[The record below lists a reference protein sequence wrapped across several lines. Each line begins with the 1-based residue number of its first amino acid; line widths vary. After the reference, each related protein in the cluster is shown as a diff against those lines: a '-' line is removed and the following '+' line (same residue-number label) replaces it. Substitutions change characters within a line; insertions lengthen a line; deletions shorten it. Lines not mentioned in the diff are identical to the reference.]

1 MKYCRF
7 CGEIIDDNSNFCT
20 HCGKAQTTQGSKT
33 VFEAMDG
40 SVSRIIKVAIGC
52 IQRMYTK
59 IQMYKFNSNS
69 KVWPFIK
76 KWSKRVVVLSLII
89 IAFGLIVL
97 FGSWLYGI
105 HQTSKWNKEDERR
118 EAIALKNISKADEIA
133 REFFD
138 EYANHSH
145 EFDYYFSYGC
155 DFDHK
160 NRGIKILINAAEKGD
175 AKAQFTL
182 GCIYA
187 GARYDLKEATEQR
200 EDQVRVMMERE
211 INDGI
216 GGNYYDFLRAMG
228 TMMNTEINYEKAAY
242 WWNQAAIQGNASAM
256 EFLANAYRY
265 GRGVEKNLC
274 KATELM
280 RIAAEKDNS
289 WAQLNYGDMFRDGDV
304 WIKTDSVS
312 INDDNYYVIH
322 VKPNI
327 NKAKKWWTKALE
339 NGNDSAKARLEKIY
353 E

>member
-7 CGEIIDDNSNFCT
+7 CGKIIDDNSNFCT

-33 VFEAMDG
+33 AFEAMDG
-40 SVSRIIKVAIGC
+40 SASRIIKVAIGC

-76 KWSKRVVVLSLII
+76 KWSKRVVVLSLVI
-89 IAFGLIVL
+89 IAFGLIAWIGCWQYDV
-97 FGSWLYGI
+97 Y
-105 HQTSKWNKEDERR
+105 QTKKWNTEDVRR
-118 EAIALKNISKADEIA
+118 ETIALKNISKADDIA
-133 REFFD
+133 REFFEED
-138 EYANHSH
+138 ANHSH
-145 EFDYYFSYGC
+145 KCDGYPSYSC
-155 DFDHK
+155 DFDHID
-160 NRGIKILINAAEKGD
+160 RGIKILINAAEKGD

-187 GARYDLKEATEQR
+187 GARYDDKDTTWH
-200 EDQVRVMMERE
+200 EDKVRTTMKDETVDLNKFNPWT
-211 INDGI
+211 I
-216 GGNYYDFLRAMG
+216 
-228 TMMNTEINYEKAAY
+228 TMMFTKINFEKAAY
-242 WWNQAAIQGNASAM
+242 WWYQAAIQGNASAM

-265 GRGVEKNLC
+265 GRGVKQNLY

-304 WIKTDSVS
+304 WIKIDSVS
-312 INDDNYYVIH
+312 INGDYFVIR

-327 NKAKKWWTKALE
+327 KKAKEWWKKALE
-339 NGNDSAKARLEKIY
+339 NGNDSAKERLEKIY

>member
-1 MKYCRF
+1 MEYCRF
-7 CGEIIDDNSNFCT
+7 CGKIIDDNSNFCT

-33 VFEAMDG
+33 AFEAMDG
-40 SVSRIIKVAIGC
+40 SASRIIKVAIGC

-76 KWSKRVVVLSLII
+76 KWSKRVVVLSLVI

-97 FGSWLYGI
+97 LGFWLYGI

-118 EAIALKNISKADEIA
+118 ETIALKNISKADDIA
-133 REFFD
+133 REFFE

-145 EFDYYFSYGC
+145 KCDGYLSYSC
-155 DFDHK
+155 DFDHRD
-160 NRGIKILINAAEKGD
+160 RGIKILINAAEKGD

-187 GARYDLKEATEQR
+187 GAWYQFEETTSHEDKVRTIMKEGT
-200 EDQVRVMMERE
+200 VNLNNFGKV
-211 INDGI
+211 
-216 GGNYYDFLRAMG
+216 
-228 TMMNTEINYEKAAY
+228 TMMRTNINFEKAAY
-242 WWNQAAIQGNASAM
+242 WWYQAAIQGNASAM

-280 RIAAEKDNS
+280 RVAAEKDNS

-304 WIKTDSVS
+304 WIKIDSVS
-312 INDDNYYVIH
+312 INGDYYFVIR

-327 NKAKKWWTKALE
+327 KKAKKWWKKALE
-339 NGNDSAKARLEKIY
+339 NGNDSAKERLEKIY

>member
-1 MKYCRF
+1 
-7 CGEIIDDNSNFCT
+7 
-20 HCGKAQTTQGSKT
+20 
-33 VFEAMDG
+33 MDR
-40 SVSRIIKVAIGC
+40 SASRIIKVTIGY

-76 KWSKRVVVLSLII
+76 KWSKRVVVLSLVI
-89 IAFGLIVL
+89 IAFGLIAWIG
-97 FGSWLYGI
+97 FWLYGI

-118 EAIALKNISKADEIA
+118 ETIALKNISKADDIA
-133 REFFD
+133 REFFEED
-138 EYANHSH
+138 ANDSH
-145 EFDYYFSYGC
+145 KCDDYLSYSC

-187 GARYDLKEATEQR
+187 GARYNDKDTTWHEDKVRTTMKEETVDLNSFWN
-200 EDQVRVMMERE
+200 
-211 INDGI
+211 I
-216 GGNYYDFLRAMG
+216 
-228 TMMNTEINYEKAAY
+228 TMMNTEINFEKAAY
-242 WWNQAAIQGNASAM
+242 WWYQAAIQGNASAM
-256 EFLANAYRY
+256 EFLAIAYRY
-265 GRGVEKNLC
+265 GRGVKQNLY

-304 WIKTDSVS
+304 WIKTNSVS
-312 INDDNYYVIH
+312 INGDNYCVIR

-327 NKAKKWWTKALE
+327 KKAKEWWKKALE
-339 NGNDSAKARLEKIY
+339 NGNDSAKERLEKIY

>member
-7 CGEIIDDNSNFCT
+7 CGKIIDDNSKFCT

-33 VFEAMDG
+33 AFEAMAG
-40 SVSRIIKVAIGC
+40 FASRIIKVAIGC

-69 KVWPFIK
+69 KVWSVIK
-76 KWSKRVVVLSLII
+76 KWSKRVVVLTFVI

-97 FGSWLYGI
+97 LGLWLYGI

-118 EAIALKNISKADEIA
+118 EAIALKNISKADDIA
-133 REFFD
+133 REFFE

-145 EFDYYFSYGC
+145 KCDDYLSYSC
-155 DFDHK
+155 DFNHID
-160 NRGIKILINAAEKGD
+160 RGIKILINAAEKGD

-187 GARYDLKEATEQR
+187 GAWYEFEETTSHEDEVRTIMKEGIVDLNNFRK
-200 EDQVRVMMERE
+200 V
-211 INDGI
+211 
-216 GGNYYDFLRAMG
+216 
-228 TMMNTEINYEKAAY
+228 TMMQTNINFEKAAY
-242 WWNQAAIQGNASAM
+242 WWYQAAIQGNASAM

-265 GRGVEKNLC
+265 GRGVEENLC

-280 RIAAEKDNS
+280 RVAAEKDNS

-304 WIKTDSVS
+304 WIKTDWVS
-312 INDDNYYVIH
+312 INGDYFVIR

-327 NKAKKWWTKALE
+327 KKAKEWWKKALE
-339 NGNDSAKARLEKIY
+339 NGNDSAKERLEKIY

>member
-7 CGEIIDDNSNFCT
+7 CGKIIDDNSNFCT

-33 VFEAMDG
+33 DFEEMDR
-40 SVSRIIKVAIGC
+40 SASRIIKVAIGC
-52 IQRMYTK
+52 IQ
-59 IQMYKFNSNS
+59 QMYKFNSNS

-76 KWSKRVVVLSLII
+76 KWSKRVVVLSLVI

-138 EYANHSH
+138 EDANKSH
-145 EFDYYFSYGC
+145 EFDYYFSYSC
-155 DFDHK
+155 DFDHT

-187 GARYDLKEATEQR
+187 GAWYNIKRIEPHDDEDKVRTTMKKEIVDLNNILYSS
-200 EDQVRVMMERE
+200 MMCTK
-211 INDGI
+211 IN
-216 GGNYYDFLRAMG
+216 F
-228 TMMNTEINYEKAAY
+228 EKAAY

-265 GRGVEKNLC
+265 GKGVEKNLC

-312 INDDNYYVIH
+312 INGDYYFVIR

-327 NKAKKWWTKALE
+327 KKAKEWWTKALE
-339 NGNDSAKARLEKIY
+339 NGNDSAKERLEKIY

>member
-33 VFEAMDG
+33 DFEEMDR
-40 SVSRIIKVAIGC
+40 SASRIIKVAIGC
-52 IQRMYTK
+52 IQ
-59 IQMYKFNSNS
+59 QMYKSNSNS

-76 KWSKRVVVLSLII
+76 KWSKRVIVLSLVI

-155 DFDHK
+155 DFDHN

-187 GARYDLKEATEQR
+187 GAWYGFEKTTSHEDKVRTIMKEETVDLNNLWN
-200 EDQVRVMMERE
+200 
-211 INDGI
+211 I
-216 GGNYYDFLRAMG
+216 
-228 TMMNTEINYEKAAY
+228 TMMHTNINFEKAAY
-242 WWNQAAIQGNASAM
+242 WWYQAAIQGNASAM
-256 EFLANAYRY
+256 EFLAIAYRY
-265 GRGVEKNLC
+265 GRGVKQNLY

-280 RIAAEKDNS
+280 RIAAEENNS
-289 WAQLNYGDMFRDGDV
+289 RAQLNYGDMFRDGDV

-312 INDDNYYVIH
+312 NNGDNDCVIR

-327 NKAKKWWTKALE
+327 NKAKEWWTKALE
-339 NGNDSAKARLEKIY
+339 NGNDSAKERLEKIY

>member
-7 CGEIIDDNSNFCT
+7 CGKIIDDNSNFCT

-33 VFEAMDG
+33 DFEEMDR
-40 SVSRIIKVAIGC
+40 SASRIIKVTIGC

-59 IQMYKFNSNS
+59 IQMYKFNFNS

-89 IAFGLIVL
+89 IAFGLIARIGYWQYTV
-97 FGSWLYGI
+97 Y
-105 HQTSKWNKEDERR
+105 QTKKWNTEDERR

-133 REFFD
+133 REFFE

-145 EFDYYFSYGC
+145 KCDDYLSYSC
-155 DFDHK
+155 DFDHI

-187 GARYDLKEATEQR
+187 GARYDDYDETR
-200 EDQVRVMMERE
+200 RHEDEVRTTMKKE
-211 INDGI
+211 INDESED
-216 GGNYYDFLRAMG
+216 NSLTNKWA
-228 TMMNTEINYEKAAY
+228 TMMFTKINFEKAAY
-242 WWNQAAIQGNASAM
+242 WWYQAAIQGNASAM

-280 RIAAEKDNS
+280 KIAAEKDNS

-312 INDDNYYVIH
+312 INGDYYFVIR

-327 NKAKKWWTKALE
+327 KKAKEWWKKALE
-339 NGNDSAKARLEKIY
+339 NGNESAKERLEKIY

>member
-7 CGEIIDDNSNFCT
+7 CGKIIDDNSNFCT

-33 VFEAMDG
+33 DFEEMDR
-40 SVSRIIKVAIGC
+40 SASRIIKVTIGC

-59 IQMYKFNSNS
+59 IQMYKFNFNS

-89 IAFGLIVL
+89 IAFGLIAWIGYWQYSV
-97 FGSWLYGI
+97 Y
-105 HQTSKWNKEDERR
+105 QTKKWNTEDERR

-133 REFFD
+133 REFFEED
-138 EYANHSH
+138 ANHSH
-145 EFDYYFSYGC
+145 EFGPSSC
-155 DFDHK
+155 KFDHIE
-160 NRGIKILINAAEKGD
+160 RGIKILINAAEKGD

-187 GARYDLKEATEQR
+187 GARYDDYEEETTR
-200 EDQVRVMMERE
+200 HEDKVRTTMKKE
-211 INDGI
+211 INDESEDNSLTNI
-216 GGNYYDFLRAMG
+216 WA
-228 TMMNTEINYEKAAY
+228 TMMYTKINFEKAAY

-312 INDDNYYVIH
+312 INGDYYFVIR

-327 NKAKKWWTKALE
+327 KKAKEWWTKALE
-339 NGNDSAKARLEKIY
+339 NGNESAKERLEKIY

>member
-33 VFEAMDG
+33 DFEEMDR
-40 SVSRIIKVAIGC
+40 SASRIIKVAIGC
-52 IQRMYTK
+52 IQ
-59 IQMYKFNSNS
+59 QMYKFNSNS

-76 KWSKRVVVLSLII
+76 KWSKRVIVLSLVI

-118 EAIALKNISKADEIA
+118 EAIALKNISKADDIA
-133 REFFD
+133 REFFE
-138 EYANHSH
+138 EYANNSH
-145 EFDYYFSYGC
+145 EFDYYFSYSC
-155 DFDHK
+155 DFDHIE
-160 NRGIKILINAAEKGD
+160 RGIKILINAAEKGD

-187 GARYDLKEATEQR
+187 GAWYDIKGTKPREEKVRATMKKEIVDLNNILYSPMKYTK
-200 EDQVRVMMERE
+200 
-211 INDGI
+211 IN
-216 GGNYYDFLRAMG
+216 F
-228 TMMNTEINYEKAAY
+228 EKAAY

-312 INDDNYYVIH
+312 INGDYYFVIR

-327 NKAKKWWTKALE
+327 KKAKEWWTKALE
-339 NGNDSAKARLEKIY
+339 NGNDSAKERLEKIY

>member
-7 CGEIIDDNSNFCT
+7 CGKIIDDNSKFCT

-33 VFEAMDG
+33 DFEEMDR
-40 SVSRIIKVAIGC
+40 SASRIIKVTIGC

-59 IQMYKFNSNS
+59 IQMYKFNFNS

-89 IAFGLIVL
+89 IAFGLIAWIGFWQYSV
-97 FGSWLYGI
+97 Y
-105 HQTSKWNKEDERR
+105 QTKKWNTEDERR
-118 EAIALKNISKADEIA
+118 EAIALKNISKADDIA
-133 REFFD
+133 REFFE

-145 EFDYYFSYGC
+145 KCDDYLSYSC
-155 DFDHK
+155 DFDHID
-160 NRGIKILINAAEKGD
+160 RGIKILINAAEKGD

-187 GARYDLKEATEQR
+187 GARYDDYDETR
-200 EDQVRVMMERE
+200 RHEDEVRTTMKKE
-211 INDGI
+211 INDESED
-216 GGNYYDFLRAMG
+216 NSLTDQWA
-228 TMMNTEINYEKAAY
+228 TMMWTKINYEKAAY
-242 WWNQAAIQGNASAM
+242 WWYQAAIQGNASAM

-280 RIAAEKDNS
+280 KVAAEKDNS

-312 INDDNYYVIH
+312 INGDYYFVIR

-327 NKAKKWWTKALE
+327 KKAKEWWKKALE
-339 NGNDSAKARLEKIY
+339 NGNDSAKERLEKIY

>member
-33 VFEAMDG
+33 DFEEMDR
-40 SVSRIIKVAIGC
+40 SASRIIKVTIGC

-59 IQMYKFNSNS
+59 IQMYKFNFNS

-155 DFDHK
+155 DFDHT

-187 GARYDLKEATEQR
+187 GAWYGFEKTTCDEEDEVRTIMKEGTADL
-200 EDQVRVMMERE
+200 DIFSQV
-211 INDGI
+211 
-216 GGNYYDFLRAMG
+216 
-228 TMMNTEINYEKAAY
+228 TMMHTNINFEKAAY
-242 WWNQAAIQGNASAM
+242 WWYQAAIQGNASAM

-265 GRGVEKNLC
+265 GRGVEQNLC

-280 RIAAEKDNS
+280 KVAAEKDNS
-289 WAQLNYGDMFRDGDV
+289 WAQLNYGDMFRDCDV
-304 WIKTDSVS
+304 WIKIDSVS
-312 INDDNYYVIH
+312 INGDNYCVIR
-322 VKPNI
+322 VKSNI
-327 NKAKKWWTKALE
+327 KKAKEWWKKALE
-339 NGNDSAKARLEKIY
+339 NGNDSAKERLEKIY

>member
-1 MKYCRF
+1 MWK
-7 CGEIIDDNSNFCT
+7 IIDDNSNFCT

-33 VFEAMDG
+33 AFEAMDE
-40 SVSRIIKVAIGC
+40 SASRIIKVTIGC

-59 IQMYKFNSNS
+59 IQMHKFNSNS
-69 KVWPFIK
+69 KVWSVIK
-76 KWSKRVVVLSLII
+76 KWSKRVVVLTFVI

-97 FGSWLYGI
+97 LGFWLYGI

-118 EAIALKNISKADEIA
+118 EAIALKNISKADDIA
-133 REFFD
+133 REFFEED
-138 EYANHSH
+138 ANDSH
-145 EFDYYFSYGC
+145 KCDDYLSYSC

-175 AKAQFTL
+175 AEAQFTL

-187 GARYDLKEATEQR
+187 GARYNDKDTTWHEDKVRTTMKEETVDLNSFWN
-200 EDQVRVMMERE
+200 
-211 INDGI
+211 I
-216 GGNYYDFLRAMG
+216 
-228 TMMNTEINYEKAAY
+228 TMMHTYINFEKAAY
-242 WWNQAAIQGNASAM
+242 WWYQAAIQGNASAM
-256 EFLANAYRY
+256 EFLAIAYRY
-265 GRGVEKNLC
+265 GRGVKQNLY

-312 INDDNYYVIH
+312 INGDYFVIR

-327 NKAKKWWTKALE
+327 KKAKEWWKKALE
-339 NGNDSAKARLEKIY
+339 NGNDSAKERLEKIY
-353 E
+353 D

>member
-7 CGEIIDDNSNFCT
+7 CGKIIDDNSNFCT
-20 HCGKAQTTQGSKT
+20 HCGKAQTTQDSKT
-33 VFEAMDG
+33 VFEAIDG
-40 SVSRIIKVAIGC
+40 SVSRIIKLAIGC
-52 IQRMYTK
+52 IQGMYTK

-76 KWSKRVVVLSLII
+76 KWSKRVVVLSLVI

-118 EAIALKNISKADEIA
+118 EAIALKNISKANDIA

-138 EYANHSH
+138 EYANNSH
-145 EFDYYFSYGC
+145 EFDYYFSYRC
-155 DFDHK
+155 EFDHIE
-160 NRGIKILINAAEKGD
+160 RGIKILINAAEKGD
-175 AKAQFTL
+175 AEAQFTL

-187 GARYDLKEATEQR
+187 GAIYNYKGTTWH
-200 EDQVRVMMERE
+200 EDRIRFMMGRE
-211 INDGI
+211 INDESEGHSLI
-216 GGNYYDFLRAMG
+216 YKWP
-228 TMMNTEINYEKAAY
+228 TMMNTKINYEKAAY

-256 EFLANAYRY
+256 GYLANAYRY

-280 RIAAEKDNS
+280 RVAAEKDNS

-304 WIKTDSVS
+304 WIRIDSVS
-312 INDDNYYVIH
+312 INGDYFVIR

-327 NKAKKWWTKALE
+327 KKAKEWWKKALE
-339 NGNDSAKARLEKIY
+339 NGNESAKERLEKIY

>member
-7 CGEIIDDNSNFCT
+7 CGKIIDDNSNFCT

-33 VFEAMDG
+33 AFEAMDE
-40 SVSRIIKVAIGC
+40 SASRIIKVAIGC

-76 KWSKRVVVLSLII
+76 KWSKRVAVLSLVI
-89 IAFGLIVL
+89 IAFGLIAL
-97 FGSWLYGI
+97 LGFWLYGI
-105 HQTSKWNKEDERR
+105 HQTSKWNTEDERR
-118 EAIALKNISKADEIA
+118 EVIALKNVSKADDIA
-133 REFFD
+133 REFFE

-145 EFDYYFSYGC
+145 KCDDYLSYSC
-155 DFDHK
+155 DFDHID
-160 NRGIKILINAAEKGD
+160 RGIKILINAAEKGD

-187 GARYDLKEATEQR
+187 GARYDYKETDMR
-200 EDQVRVMMERE
+200 EDRIRFMMGRE
-211 INDGI
+211 INDESEGI
-216 GGNYYDFLRAMG
+216 SLIYDWP
-228 TMMNTEINYEKAAY
+228 TMMDTKINYEKAAY
-242 WWNQAAIQGNASAM
+242 WWYQAAIQGNASAM

-265 GRGVEKNLC
+265 GRGVEQNLC
-274 KATELM
+274 KATKLM
-280 RIAAEKDNS
+280 RVAAEKDNS

-304 WIKTDSVS
+304 WIKIDSVS
-312 INDDNYYVIH
+312 INGDYFVIR

-327 NKAKKWWTKALE
+327 KKAKEWWKKALE
-339 NGNDSAKARLEKIY
+339 NGNDSAKERLEKIY

>member
-33 VFEAMDG
+33 DFEEMDR
-40 SVSRIIKVAIGC
+40 SASRIIKVAIGC
-52 IQRMYTK
+52 IQ
-59 IQMYKFNSNS
+59 QMYKSNSNS

-76 KWSKRVVVLSLII
+76 KWSKRVIVLSLVI

-187 GARYDLKEATEQR
+187 GARYDLEEITELR

-216 GGNYYDFLRAMG
+216 GGNYYDFLR
-228 TMMNTEINYEKAAY
+228 TMMNTKINYEKAAY
-242 WWNQAAIQGNASAM
+242 WWYQAAIQGNASAM
-256 EFLANAYRY
+256 EFLAIAYRY
-265 GRGVEKNLC
+265 GRGVKQNLY

-280 RIAAEKDNS
+280 RIAAEENNS
-289 WAQLNYGDMFRDGDV
+289 RAQLNYGDMFRDGDV

-312 INDDNYYVIH
+312 NNGDNDCVIR

-327 NKAKKWWTKALE
+327 NKAKEWWTKALE
-339 NGNDSAKARLEKIY
+339 NGNDSAKERLEKIY

>member
-7 CGEIIDDNSNFCT
+7 CGKIIDDNSNFCT
-20 HCGKAQTTQGSKT
+20 HCGKAQTTQDSKT
-33 VFEAMDG
+33 VFEAIDG
-40 SVSRIIKVAIGC
+40 SVSRIIKVTIGC

-59 IQMYKFNSNS
+59 IQMYKFNFNS

-89 IAFGLIVL
+89 IAFGLIAWIGYWQYTV
-97 FGSWLYGI
+97 Y
-105 HQTSKWNKEDERR
+105 QTKKWNTEDERR

-133 REFFD
+133 REFFEED
-138 EYANHSH
+138 ANHSH
-145 EFDYYFSYGC
+145 EFGPSSC
-155 DFDHK
+155 KFDHIE
-160 NRGIKILINAAEKGD
+160 RGIKILINAAEKGD

-187 GARYDLKEATEQR
+187 GAWYQFEKTTCH
-200 EDQVRVMMERE
+200 EDQVRTTMKKETVDLNSLWN
-211 INDGI
+211 I
-216 GGNYYDFLRAMG
+216 
-228 TMMNTEINYEKAAY
+228 TMMHTNINFEKAAY
-242 WWNQAAIQGNASAM
+242 WWYQAAIQGNASAM
-256 EFLANAYRY
+256 EFLAIAYRY
-265 GRGVEKNLC
+265 GRGVKQNLY

-304 WIKTDSVS
+304 WIRIDSVS
-312 INDDNYYVIH
+312 INGDYFVIR

-327 NKAKKWWTKALE
+327 KKAKEWWKKALE
-339 NGNDSAKARLEKIY
+339 NGNESAKERLEKIY

>member
-1 MKYCRF
+1 MWK
-7 CGEIIDDNSNFCT
+7 IIDDNSNFCT

-33 VFEAMDG
+33 AFEAMDE
-40 SVSRIIKVAIGC
+40 SASRIIKVTIGC

-59 IQMYKFNSNS
+59 IQMHKFNSNS
-69 KVWPFIK
+69 KVWSVIK
-76 KWSKRVVVLSLII
+76 KWSKRVVVLTFVI

-97 FGSWLYGI
+97 LGFWLYGL

-118 EAIALKNISKADEIA
+118 EAIALKNISKADDIA
-133 REFFD
+133 REFFEED
-138 EYANHSH
+138 ANDSH
-145 EFDYYFSYGC
+145 KCDDYLSYSC

-175 AKAQFTL
+175 AEAQFTL

-187 GARYDLKEATEQR
+187 GARYNDKDTTWHEDKVRTTMKEETVDLNSFWN
-200 EDQVRVMMERE
+200 
-211 INDGI
+211 I
-216 GGNYYDFLRAMG
+216 
-228 TMMNTEINYEKAAY
+228 TMMHTYINFEKAAY
-242 WWNQAAIQGNASAM
+242 WWYQAAIQGNASAM
-256 EFLANAYRY
+256 EFLAIAYRY
-265 GRGVEKNLC
+265 GRGVKQNLY

-312 INDDNYYVIH
+312 INGDYFVIR

-327 NKAKKWWTKALE
+327 KKAKEWWKKALE
-339 NGNDSAKARLEKIY
+339 NGNDSAKERLEKIY
-353 E
+353 D

>member
-1 MKYCRF
+1 MKYCKF
-7 CGEIIDDNSNFCT
+7 CGKIIDDNSNFCT

-33 VFEAMDG
+33 AFEAMDG
-40 SVSRIIKVAIGC
+40 SASRIIKVAIGC

-59 IQMYKFNSNS
+59 IQMYKFNSNP

-76 KWSKRVVVLSLII
+76 KWSKRVVVLSLVI
-89 IAFGLIVL
+89 IALGLIAWIG
-97 FGSWLYGI
+97 FRLYVVY
-105 HQTSKWNKEDERR
+105 QTNKWNTEDERR
-118 EAIALKNISKADEIA
+118 ETIALKNISKADDIA
-133 REFFD
+133 REFF
-138 EYANHSH
+138 EERANRSH
-145 EFDYYFSYGC
+145 KYPYNPFSYSC
-155 DFDHK
+155 DFDHIE
-160 NRGIKILINAAEKGD
+160 RGIKILINAAEKGD

-187 GARYDLKEATEQR
+187 GAWYDYYETTLHEDKVRTIMKE
-200 EDQVRVMMERE
+200 
-211 INDGI
+211 GI
-216 GGNYYDFLRAMG
+216 ENFYLLSNQ
-228 TMMNTEINYEKAAY
+228 TMMDIDINFEKAAY
-242 WWNQAAIQGNASAM
+242 WWYQAAIQGNASAM
-256 EFLANAYRY
+256 EFLALAYRY
-265 GRGVEKNLC
+265 GRGVKQNLY

-327 NKAKKWWTKALE
+327 NKAKEWWTKALE

>member
-33 VFEAMDG
+33 DFEEMDR
-40 SVSRIIKVAIGC
+40 SASRIIKVTIGC

-59 IQMYKFNSNS
+59 IQMYKFNFNS

-118 EAIALKNISKADEIA
+118 ETIALKNISKADEIA
-133 REFFD
+133 REFFEED
-138 EYANHSH
+138 ANHSH
-145 EFDYYFSYGC
+145 EFDYYFSYSC
-155 DFDHK
+155 DFDHID
-160 NRGIKILINAAEKGD
+160 RGIKILINAAEKGD

-187 GARYDLKEATEQR
+187 GAWYEFEKTTCHEEDEVRTIMKEGTADL
-200 EDQVRVMMERE
+200 DIFSQV
-211 INDGI
+211 
-216 GGNYYDFLRAMG
+216 
-228 TMMNTEINYEKAAY
+228 TMMHTKINYEKAAY
-242 WWNQAAIQGNASAM
+242 WWYQAAIQGNASAM

-265 GRGVEKNLC
+265 GRGVEQNLC

-280 RIAAEKDNS
+280 KVAAEKDNS

-304 WIKTDSVS
+304 WIKIDSVS
-312 INDDNYYVIH
+312 INGDNYCVIR
-322 VKPNI
+322 VKSNI
-327 NKAKKWWTKALE
+327 KKAKEWWKKALE
-339 NGNDSAKARLEKIY
+339 NGNDSAKERLEKIY

>member
-7 CGEIIDDNSNFCT
+7 CGKIIDDNSNFCT

-33 VFEAMDG
+33 AFEAMDG
-40 SVSRIIKVAIGC
+40 FASRIIKVAIGY

-59 IQMYKFNSNS
+59 IQMHKFNSNS
-69 KVWPFIK
+69 KVWSVIK
-76 KWSKRVVVLSLII
+76 KWSKRVVVLTFVI

-97 FGSWLYGI
+97 LGFWLYGI

-118 EAIALKNISKADEIA
+118 EVIALKNVSKADNIA
-133 REFFD
+133 REFFE

-145 EFDYYFSYGC
+145 KCDGYLSYSC
-155 DFDHK
+155 DFDHID
-160 NRGIKILINAAEKGD
+160 RGIKILINAAEKGD

-187 GARYDLKEATEQR
+187 GAWYGFEKTTSHEDKVRTIMKEETVDLNNLWN
-200 EDQVRVMMERE
+200 
-211 INDGI
+211 I
-216 GGNYYDFLRAMG
+216 
-228 TMMNTEINYEKAAY
+228 TMMHTNINFEKAAY
-242 WWNQAAIQGNASAM
+242 WWYQAAIQGNASAM
-256 EFLANAYRY
+256 EFLAIAYRY
-265 GRGVEKNLC
+265 GRGVEKNLY

-280 RIAAEKDNS
+280 RIAAEKDDS

-304 WIKTDSVS
+304 WIKIDSVS
-312 INDDNYYVIH
+312 INGDYFVIR

-327 NKAKKWWTKALE
+327 KKAKEWWKKALE
-339 NGNDSAKARLEKIY
+339 NGNDSAKERLEKIY

>member
-7 CGEIIDDNSNFCT
+7 CGKIIDDNSKFCT

-33 VFEAMDG
+33 TFEAMDG
-40 SVSRIIKVAIGC
+40 SASRIIKVAIGC

-59 IQMYKFNSNS
+59 IQTYKFNSNS

-89 IAFGLIVL
+89 IAFGLIAWIGFWQYSV
-97 FGSWLYGI
+97 Y
-105 HQTSKWNKEDERR
+105 QTKKWNTEDERR

-133 REFFD
+133 REFFEED
-138 EYANHSH
+138 ANHSH
-145 EFDYYFSYGC
+145 KCDGYLSYSC
-155 DFDHK
+155 DFDHID
-160 NRGIKILINAAEKGD
+160 RGIKILINAAEKGD

-187 GARYDLKEATEQR
+187 GAWYGFEKTTCDEEDEVRTIMKEGTADL
-200 EDQVRVMMERE
+200 DIFSQV
-211 INDGI
+211 
-216 GGNYYDFLRAMG
+216 
-228 TMMNTEINYEKAAY
+228 TMMHTNINFEKAAY
-242 WWNQAAIQGNASAM
+242 WWYQAAIQGNASAM

-265 GRGVEKNLC
+265 ERGVEQNLC

-280 RIAAEKDNS
+280 KVAAEKDNS

-304 WIKTDSVS
+304 WIKIDSVS
-312 INDDNYYVIH
+312 INGDNYCVIR
-322 VKPNI
+322 VKSNI
-327 NKAKKWWTKALE
+327 KKAKEWWKKALE
-339 NGNDSAKARLEKIY
+339 NGNDSAKERLEKIY

>member
-33 VFEAMDG
+33 DFEEMDRTA
-40 SVSRIIKVAIGC
+40 SRIIKVTIGC

-59 IQMYKFNSNS
+59 IQMYKFNFNS
-69 KVWPFIK
+69 KVWPFTK
-76 KWSKRVVVLSLII
+76 KWSKRVVVLSLVI
-89 IAFGLIVL
+89 IAFGLIAWIGFWQYRV
-97 FGSWLYGI
+97 Y
-105 HQTSKWNKEDERR
+105 QTKKWNTEDERR

-133 REFFD
+133 REFFEKD
-138 EYANHSH
+138 ANHSH
-145 EFDYYFSYGC
+145 EYYDYGYDYPSYSC
-155 DFDHK
+155 DFDHRD
-160 NRGIKILINAAEKGD
+160 RGIKILINAAEKGD

-187 GARYDLKEATEQR
+187 GAWYDN
-200 EDQVRVMMERE
+200 EDTTWHEDKVRTTMKDETV
-211 INDGI
+211 
-216 GGNYYDFLRAMG
+216 DFNKFNAWTR
-228 TMMNTEINYEKAAY
+228 TMMLTKINYEKAAY
-242 WWNQAAIQGNASAM
+242 WWNQAAIQGTASAM
-256 EFLANAYRY
+256 DFLAIAYRH
-265 GRGVEKNLC
+265 GRGVKQNLY

-312 INDDNYYVIH
+312 INGDNYCIIR

-327 NKAKKWWTKALE
+327 NKAKEWWKKALE
-339 NGNDSAKARLEKIY
+339 NGNDSAKERLEKIY

>member
-7 CGEIIDDNSNFCT
+7 CGKIIDDNSNFCT

-33 VFEAMDG
+33 AFEAMDG
-40 SVSRIIKVAIGC
+40 FASRIIKVAIGC

-69 KVWPFIK
+69 KVWPFIE
-76 KWSKRVVVLSLII
+76 KWSKRVVVLSLVI
-89 IAFGLIVL
+89 IAFGLIAWIGFWQYKV
-97 FGSWLYGI
+97 Y
-105 HQTSKWNKEDERR
+105 QTKKWNTEDERR
-118 EAIALKNISKADEIA
+118 EAIALKNISKADDIA
-133 REFFD
+133 REFFEED
-138 EYANHSH
+138 ANHSH
-145 EFDYYFSYGC
+145 KCDDYLSYSC
-155 DFDHK
+155 DFDHID
-160 NRGIKILINAAEKGD
+160 RGIKILINAAEKGD

-187 GARYDLKEATEQR
+187 GAWYKFEETTSHEDKVRTIMKEETVDLNNLWN
-200 EDQVRVMMERE
+200 
-211 INDGI
+211 I
-216 GGNYYDFLRAMG
+216 
-228 TMMNTEINYEKAAY
+228 TMMYTKINFEKAAY
-242 WWNQAAIQGNASAM
+242 WWYQAAIQGNVSAM
-256 EFLANAYRY
+256 EFLAIAYRY
-265 GRGVEKNLC
+265 GRGVKQNLY

-312 INDDNYYVIH
+312 INGDYFVIR

-327 NKAKKWWTKALE
+327 KKAKEWWKKALE
-339 NGNDSAKARLEKIY
+339 NGNDSAKERLEKIY

>member
-7 CGEIIDDNSNFCT
+7 CGKIIDDNSNFCT

-33 VFEAMDG
+33 DFEEMDR
-40 SVSRIIKVAIGC
+40 SASRIIKVTIGC

-59 IQMYKFNSNS
+59 IQMYKFNFNS

-89 IAFGLIVL
+89 IAFGLIAWIGYWQYTV
-97 FGSWLYGI
+97 Y
-105 HQTSKWNKEDERR
+105 QTKKWNTEDERR

-133 REFFD
+133 REFFE

-145 EFDYYFSYGC
+145 MCDDYLSYSC
-155 DFDHK
+155 DFNHK
-160 NRGIKILINAAEKGD
+160 DRGIKILINAAEKGD

-187 GARYDLKEATEQR
+187 GARYDDYDETR
-200 EDQVRVMMERE
+200 RHEDKVRTTMKKE
-211 INDGI
+211 INDESED
-216 GGNYYDFLRAMG
+216 NSLTNKWA
-228 TMMNTEINYEKAAY
+228 TMMYTEINYEKAAY
-242 WWNQAAIQGNASAM
+242 WWYQAAIQGNASAM

-304 WIKTDSVS
+304 WIKIDSVS
-312 INDDNYYVIH
+312 INGDNYCVIR
-322 VKPNI
+322 VKSNI
-327 NKAKKWWTKALE
+327 KKAKEWWKKALE
-339 NGNDSAKARLEKIY
+339 NGNDSAKERLEKIY

>member
-33 VFEAMDG
+33 DFEEMDR
-40 SVSRIIKVAIGC
+40 SASRIIKVTISC

-59 IQMYKFNSNS
+59 IQMYKFNFNS

-89 IAFGLIVL
+89 IAFGLIAWIGYWQYTV
-97 FGSWLYGI
+97 Y
-105 HQTSKWNKEDERR
+105 QTKKWNTENERR
-118 EAIALKNISKADEIA
+118 EAIALKNISKADDIA
-133 REFFD
+133 RAFFE
-138 EYANHSH
+138 EYANNSH
-145 EFDYYFSYGC
+145 KCDDYFSYSC
-155 DFDHK
+155 DFDHIE
-160 NRGIKILINAAEKGD
+160 RGIKILINAAEKGD

-187 GARYDLKEATEQR
+187 GARYDEKDTERHEDKVRTTMKKEI
-200 EDQVRVMMERE
+200 VNFNSLM
-211 INDGI
+211 N
-216 GGNYYDFLRAMG
+216 LAMWG
-228 TMMNTEINYEKAAY
+228 AYINYDKAAY
-242 WWNQAAIQGNASAM
+242 WWSKAAIQGNASAI

-312 INDDNYYVIH
+312 INGDYYFVIR

-327 NKAKKWWTKALE
+327 KKAKEWWTKALE
-339 NGNDSAKARLEKIY
+339 NGNDSAKERLEKIY

>member
-7 CGEIIDDNSNFCT
+7 CGKIIDDNSKFCT

-33 VFEAMDG
+33 DFEKMDR
-40 SVSRIIKVAIGC
+40 SASRIIKVTIGC

-59 IQMYKFNSNS
+59 IQMYKFNFNS

-89 IAFGLIVL
+89 IAFGLIAWIGFWQYSV
-97 FGSWLYGI
+97 Y
-105 HQTSKWNKEDERR
+105 QTKKWNTEDERR
-118 EAIALKNISKADEIA
+118 EAIALKNISKADDIA
-133 REFFD
+133 REFFE

-145 EFDYYFSYGC
+145 KCDDYLSYSC
-155 DFDHK
+155 DFDHID
-160 NRGIKILINAAEKGD
+160 RGIKILINAAEKGD

-187 GARYDLKEATEQR
+187 GARYDDYDETR
-200 EDQVRVMMERE
+200 RHEDEVRTTMKKE
-211 INDGI
+211 INDESED
-216 GGNYYDFLRAMG
+216 NSLTDQWA
-228 TMMNTEINYEKAAY
+228 TMMWTKINYEKAAY
-242 WWNQAAIQGNASAM
+242 WWYQAAIQGNASAM

-280 RIAAEKDNS
+280 KVAAEKDNS

-312 INDDNYYVIH
+312 INGDYYFVIR

-327 NKAKKWWTKALE
+327 KKAKEWWKKALE
-339 NGNDSAKARLEKIY
+339 NGNDSAKERLEKIY